1 MNGLVPCLTIAV
13 ISSNTPL
20 GSPGPQH
27 KIKGTPYP
35 YDFSNT
41 QIGTYSHRA
50 RQQWV
55 VCTKQYR
62 ITCCYYWSHIYIM
75 LFHTLEQAYMVAFVF
90 RTCWVIISGFPSP
103 PNSDVDYMIFYMHVW
118 SFCMRVHA
126 CICMYIWT
134 SVCSL
139 IWRTLFNRVFTEFYS
154 TEISGWVWLL
164 ACNSHPSKW

>member
-20 GSPGPQH
+20 GTPGPQH

-41 QIGTYSHRA
+41 QKGTYSHRA

-126 CICMYIWT
+126 GDLGLWSVSSRMT
-134 SVCSL
+134 SQLSQHKAL
-139 IWRTLFNRVFTEFYS
+139 TPEK
-154 TEISGWVWLL
+154 ISGGRK
-164 ACNSHPSKW
+164 A